1 MEKNQ
6 EYEYF
11 FNLWSKYEDITN
23 QFSTLIIQ
31 IRTKALALIATISS
45 VITAFAKNTDGVNW
59 ELLFASFLFLAF
71 FWVSIWI
78 LDLGYYNKMLKSSVK
93 ALKKLEESA
102 PEIEDVIKP
111 TLSSFIDSEVGGT
124 KSVKCFYSVVMA
136 VLTLASVVS
145 AHNAYCG

>member
-23 QFSTLIIQ
+23 QFSNLIIQ

-45 VITAFAKNTDGVNW
+45 VITAFAKNTEGVNW
-59 ELLFASFLFLAF
+59 ELLFVAFLFQAF

-78 LDLGYYNKMLKSSVK
+78 LDLGYYNKMLKSSVE

-102 PEIEDVIKP
+102 PEIKNDIKP
-111 TLSSFIDSEVGGT
+111 TLSTFIDLQVGGT
-124 KSVKCFYSVVMA
+124 KTVKYFYFVVMA
-136 VLTLASVVS
+136 VLTTASVVS